1 MVNNASPKRTI
12 LDALVEF
19 YETVIHPDF
28 EKMNNRFDGVD
39 QRLDGVD
46 QRLDRLES
54 GQSDLARQLNDLKVD
69 APTQQ
74 EFNDVKGRV
83 RRLEILA
90 HAD

>member
-1 MVNNASPKRTI
+1 MVNNASLKRTI

-28 EKMNNRFDGVD
+28 EKMNNRF
-39 QRLDGVD
+39 DGVD